1 MKYRERKEFTA
12 PKIFGFIALIV
23 TAGIF
28 CGFGMFAV
36 SGRLDSMKANKIL
49 LNIDSMAKQAYRE
62 AKELDE
68 MHMTV
73 SKIDIE
79 KNCSIVKSSGAWYMV
94 CDLDGMTGGDKNE
107 QKNVLKNF
115 AKYKKHEK
123 IIPPSDLSLKDFD
136 PSKCI
141 AVFIRFSS

>member
-1 MKYRERKEFTA
+1 MKYREEKEFLIS
-12 PKIFGFIALIV
+12 KIFGFIALIV

-36 SGRLDSMKANKIL
+36 SGHLNSMRANKIL
-49 LNIDSMAKQAYRE
+49 LNIDNMAKEAYRE

-73 SKIDIE
+73 SKIDME
-79 KNCSIVKSSGAWYMV
+79 DNCSIVKSSGAWYMV
-94 CDLDGMTGGDKNE
+94 CDLYSMTGGDKNE
-107 QKNVLKNF
+107 QETVLKNF
-115 AKYKKHEK
+115 AKYKKQTE
-123 IIPPSDLSLKDFD
+123 IISPSDLSLKDFD